1 MNTLILDILCKQLGG
16 MYKLLGVCGPLG
28 SYVENVCQLDICI
41 SIVYIIPTIGEC
53 MSVGEYID
61 IGYILPTIRGVSRRC
76 WVSVGPSGLGCKMF
90 VSWIFIKNLVNV
102 GGGGC
107 HILLRG
113 GEYWGW

>member
-61 IGYILPTIRGVSRRC
+61 IGYILPTIRGVYVEVAGYL
-76 WVSVGPSGLGCKMF
+76 WGLRA
-90 VSWIFIKNLVNV
+90 L
-102 GGGGC
+102 GGKVC
-107 HILLRG
+107 QLDICISIVYIMPTIRG
-113 GEYWGW
+113 GL